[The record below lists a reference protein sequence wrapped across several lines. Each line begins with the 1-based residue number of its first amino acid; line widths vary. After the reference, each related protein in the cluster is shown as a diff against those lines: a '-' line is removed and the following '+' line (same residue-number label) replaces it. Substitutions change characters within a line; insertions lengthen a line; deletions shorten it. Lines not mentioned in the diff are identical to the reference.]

1 MLHTVETGVRSIQA
15 YRGVVPDEVLDALID
30 AVEPL
35 RGARVVHVN
44 ATAYGGG
51 VSELLNAAVPLWNG
65 LGVITDWK
73 LIAGDEAFFRVT
85 KKIHNALQGA
95 DEPLS
100 AEECEVY
107 LATAEKNAR
116 AFEERYDYVVI
127 HDPQPA
133 AMLARGRRNSARWIW
148 RCHIDT
154 GQPNADVW
162 GFLRGLLEGY
172 DAAVYTMR
180 EFVPPDLPIGKVEI
194 IPPAIDPLSPKNLE
208 LPRHLAHQIL
218 AWIGI
223 DFEHALV
230 TQISRFDRWKD
241 PLGVI
246 EAYRIAREAVPNLQ
260 LALVGS
266 MALDD
271 PEGSEMYRQVR
282 DATRDD
288 PLIHVFTNL
297 TGVSNIEVNAFQR
310 LSDLVLQKSI
320 REGFGLVVSE
330 ALWKGTPVVAGRA
343 GGIPLQMAD
352 GVGGVLVDSV
362 AECGA
367 EIVRLLED
375 PDTARA
381 LGASGRERVRHRFL
395 LPRLL
400 LDFANLLN
408 ALAGA
413 AARPVPEAAQVPRD
427 PVCGMTVAHAA
438 FKFAHDG
445 QILQFC
451 SEECRRRF
459 RKNPQRFLSGRAAP

>member
-1 MLHTVETGVRSIQA
+1 MLHTVETGVRSIQS
-15 YRGVVPDEVLDALID
+15 YRGIVPDEILDALVE
-30 AVEPL
+30 AAEPL

-65 LGVITDWK
+65 LGVVTDWK

-95 DEPLS
+95 SETLT
-100 AEECEVY
+100 AEERAVY

-133 AMLARGRRNSARWIW
+133 AMLARGNRNSARWIW

-154 GQPNADVW
+154 GQPNAEVW
-162 GFLRGLLEGY
+162 GFLRGLLDGY

-180 EFVPPDLPIGKVEI
+180 EFVPPDLPIANVQI
-194 IPPAIDPLSPKNLE
+194 IPPAIDPLSPKNLD

-223 DFEHALV
+223 DFEHPLV

-246 EAYRIAREAVPNLQ
+246 EAYRLARESVPNLQ

-271 PEGSEMYRQVR
+271 PEGSEMYRRVCAAIR
-282 DATRDD
+282 NE
-288 PLIHVFTNL
+288 PLVHVFTNL
-297 TGVSNIEVNAFQR
+297 TGVSNVEVNAFQR
-310 LSDLVLQKSI
+310 LSDVVLQKSI

-352 GVGGVLVDSV
+352 GAGGVLVDSV
-362 AECGA
+362 EACA
-367 EIVRLLED
+367 AAIVRLLED
-375 PDTARA
+375 PDAARA
-381 LGASGRERVRHRFL
+381 YGASGRERVRHRFL

-400 LDFANLLN
+400 LDFAKLFAELGVGERR
-408 ALAGA
+408 LAA
-413 AARPVPEAAQVPRD
+413 PSFTAPRD
-427 PVCGMTVAHAA
+427 PVCGMTVEHDT
-438 FKFAHDG
+438 FKLAHDA
-445 QILQFC
+445 QILHFC

-459 RKNPQRFLSGRAAP
+459 RKSPRRFLATGTSS

>member
-1 MLHTVETGVRSIQA
+1 MLHAVETGVRSIQT
-15 YRGVVPDEVLDALID
+15 YRGVVPDEILDGLIE
-30 AVEPL
+30 AAEPL

-65 LGVITDWK
+65 LGIVTDWK
-73 LIAGDEAFFRVT
+73 LIAGDEAFFGVT

-95 DEPLS
+95 RESLTADER
-100 AEECEVY
+100 EVY

-133 AMLARGRRNSARWIW
+133 AMLARGSRNSARWIW

-154 GQPNADVW
+154 AQPNAEVW
-162 GFLRGLLEGY
+162 EFLRGLLEGY

-180 EFVPPDLPIGKVEI
+180 EFVPPDLPIENVQI
-194 IPPAIDPLSPKNLE
+194 IPPAIDPLSPKNLD

-223 DFEHALV
+223 DFEHPLV

-246 EAYRIAREAVPNLQ
+246 DAYRLARESVPNLQ

-271 PEGSEMYRQVR
+271 PEGSEMYRRVCA
-282 DATRDD
+282 ATRDE
-288 PLIHVFTNL
+288 PLVHVFTNL

-310 LSDLVLQKSI
+310 LSDVVLQKSI

-352 GVGGVLVDSV
+352 GAGGVLVDSV
-362 AECGA
+362 EECGA
-367 EIVRLLED
+367 AIVRLLED
-375 PDTARA
+375 PDAARA
-381 LGASGRERVRHRFL
+381 YGASGRERVRHRFL
-395 LPRLL
+395 MPRLL

-408 ALAGA
+408 ALGAAGA
-413 AARPVPEAAQVPRD
+413 RPTAAPAQAPRD
-427 PVCGMTVAHAA
+427 PVCGMSVVQRELKLAHE
-438 FKFAHDG
+438 G
-445 QILQFC
+445 EVYYFC

-459 RKNPQRFLSGRAAP
+459 RKNPRRFLAASRSP

>member
-1 MLHTVETGVRSIQA
+1 MLHTVETGVRSIESF
-15 YRGVVPDEVLDALID
+15 RGIVQDELLDGLIE
-30 AVEPL
+30 AAEPL

-51 VSELLNAAVPLWNG
+51 VSELLNSVVPLWNG
-65 LGVITDWK
+65 LGIVTDWK

-85 KKIHNALQGA
+85 KKIHNALQGSA
-95 DEPLS
+95 ETLS
-100 AEECEVY
+100 AQERAVY
-107 LATAEKNAR
+107 LANAEKNAR

-133 AMLARGRRNSARWIW
+133 AMLAQGKRNGARWIW

-154 GQPNADVW
+154 AQPNAEVW
-162 GFLRGLLEGY
+162 AFLRGLLEGY

-180 EFVPPDLPIGKVEI
+180 EFVPPDLPIADVQI
-194 IPPAIDPLSPKNLE
+194 IPPAIDPLSPKNLD
-208 LPRHLAHQIL
+208 LPRHLAQQLL

-223 DFEHALV
+223 DFEHPLV

-246 EAYRIAREAVPNLQ
+246 EAYRIARESVPSLQ

-271 PEGSEMYRQVR
+271 PEGSEMYRKVC
-282 DATRDD
+282 AAARDD
-288 PLIHVFTNL
+288 PLVRVFTNL

-310 LSDLVLQKSI
+310 LSDVVVQKSI

-367 EIVRLLED
+367 QIVRLLED
-375 PDTARA
+375 PDAARA
-381 LGASGRERVRHRFL
+381 LGAAGRERVRRRFL

-400 LDFANLLN
+400 RDFMLL
-408 ALAGA
+408 LGGLGGA
-413 AARPVPEAAQVPRD
+413 QRQPAAQAAQASRD
-427 PVCGMTVAHAA
+427 PVCGMTVEHGGVTLAHGGRM
-438 FKFAHDG
+438 FH
-445 QILQFC
+445 FC

-459 RKNPQRFLSGRAAP
+459 AKSPQRFLPADAAR

>member
-1 MLHTVETGVRSIQA
+1 MLHTVETGVRSIHT
-15 YRGVVPDEVLDALID
+15 YRGVVPDEILDSLIE

-65 LGVITDWK
+65 LGVVTDWK

-85 KKIHNALQGA
+85 KKLHNALQGA
-95 DEPLS
+95 AEPLS
-100 AEECEVY
+100 AAEREVY

-133 AMLARGRRNSARWIW
+133 AMLARGSRNSARWIW

-154 GQPNADVW
+154 GQPNAEVW
-162 GFLRGLLEGY
+162 EFLRGLLEGY

-180 EFVPPDLPIGKVEI
+180 EFVPPDLPIKNVQI

-223 DFEHALV
+223 DFEHPLV

-246 EAYRIAREAVPNLQ
+246 EAYRIARESVPNLQ

-271 PEGSEMYRQVR
+271 PEGSAMYGQVCAAVR
-282 DATRDD
+282 AD

-297 TGVSNIEVNAFQR
+297 TGVSNIEVNAFQK
-310 LSDLVLQKSI
+310 LSDVVVQKSL

-352 GVGGVLVDSV
+352 GTGGVLVDSV
-362 AECGA
+362 ADCGA
-367 EIVRLLED
+367 SIVRLLED
-375 PDTARA
+375 PDAARA
-381 LGASGRERVRHRFL
+381 LGASGRDRVRHRFL

-400 LDFANLLN
+400 LDFAKLFAELG
-408 ALAGA
+408 GA
-413 AARPVPEAAQVPRD
+413 QRQPAAQPVAAPRD
-427 PVCGMTVAHAA
+427 PVCGMTVTHGELKIAHA
-438 FKFAHDG
+438 G
-445 QILQFC
+445 QIFHFC

-459 RKNPQRFLSGRAAP
+459 RKNPKRFLAGEATP